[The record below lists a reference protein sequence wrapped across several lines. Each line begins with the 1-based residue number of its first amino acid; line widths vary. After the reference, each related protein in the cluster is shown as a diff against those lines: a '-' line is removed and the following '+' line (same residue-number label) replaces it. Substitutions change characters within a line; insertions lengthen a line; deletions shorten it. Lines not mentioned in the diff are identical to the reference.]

1 MAAPEK
7 PELDEKKI
15 SDVGLKKVGPA
26 RADCL
31 HVHVSR
37 CLPAAGVQCPP
48 AVAAVVIILLLLP
61 FLSTAVVAKLTCR
74 VVLCCVVL
82 CCVVLRLL
90 ACRMPKSLWLE
101 RRSHRLSR

>member
-1 MAAPEK
+1 M
-7 PELDEKKI
+7 
-15 SDVGLKKVGPA
+15 KKVGPA

-82 CCVVLRLL
+82 CCVAL
-90 ACRMPKSLWLE
+90 ACLQNAKVLVVGATQSQVE
-101 RRSHRLSR
+101 QVTQADHVSTTAAFKAQGTA